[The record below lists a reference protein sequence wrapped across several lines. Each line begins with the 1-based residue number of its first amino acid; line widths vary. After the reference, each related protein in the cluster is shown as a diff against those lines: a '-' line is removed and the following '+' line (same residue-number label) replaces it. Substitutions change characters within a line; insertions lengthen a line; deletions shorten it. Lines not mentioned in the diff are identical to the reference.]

1 MAEFMLSLPE
11 ICDPEM
17 SDGTTGFSMALARGN
32 AKLVEILLSYYHK
45 HPERRVEERKRDIQI
60 AQEAIMELDHQS
72 PMKSVMEKGLEY
84 LEHARKAPR
93 PQKPKCSR

>member
-17 SDGTTGFSMALARGN
+17 PDGTTAFSMALARGN
-32 AKLVEILLSYYHK
+32 AKLVESLLSYYHK

-60 AQEAIMELDHQS
+60 AENAIQELDKSS
-72 PMKSVMEKGLEY
+72 PITCVLEKAMDNLKSE
-84 LEHARKAPR
+84 RRAPS
-93 PQKPKCSR
+93 PIKSKCKK